1 MSGANTPDRTP
12 DRTTDK
18 MAQDME
24 AVVDHA
30 IDAARRAGANQVDV
44 LLVEGDDR
52 EVRVRGD
59 EIEFVKQAQERGLG
73 IRVLVDAKEGR
84 KTSIVS
90 TSDLAPDAIDRM
102 AEEAVALARAT
113 AADPT
118 AGLPEGGFAHE
129 IPDLDLFDPN
139 DRNVSLD
146 ARIEDAKRAESAARN
161 FDARID
167 NSEGSQASSGHARVV
182 YGNSEGFLGAYASA
196 SHGLFSEPIARDGD
210 SMQRDYWMTSGRRLR
225 DLDDAAAV
233 GRKAAERAIR
243 RLGSKRVKTC
253 EVPVIFDAMTAPS
266 LIGQLVSCLS
276 GYSIYRESSFLGDKL
291 GEKIA
296 SESVT
301 IIDDGRLPRGLG
313 SKPFDGE
320 GQPTRRNVLVQDGC
334 LKSWLLDHYSGRK
347 LGMDSTGSAARGTG
361 SAPRVGTT
369 NLWLE
374 PSDKT
379 SGPTLE
385 EMIAELDRGLLVT
398 ELIGMGFNSTTG
410 DYSRGAAGLWIE
422 KGEIVHPVEEITI
435 AGHLGDMFGQID
447 RIGRELV
454 FHGRT
459 AAPPLRVAQ
468 MMIAGE

>member
-1 MSGANTPDRTP
+1 MSGAQVLQKSQTE
-12 DRTTDK
+12 
-18 MAQDME
+18 ME
-24 AVVDHA
+24 AIVTHA
-30 IDAARRAGANQVDV
+30 IEAARRAGASQVDV

-52 EVRVRGD
+52 EVRVRGT

-73 IRVLVDAKEGR
+73 LRTLVDAKDGR

-90 TSDLAPDAIDRM
+90 TSDLSLDAIVRL

-118 AGLPEGGFAHE
+118 AGLPDDGFASE
-129 IPDLDLFDPN
+129 IPDLGLFDAN

-146 ARIEDAKRAESAARN
+146 ARIEDARRAESAARN
-161 FDARID
+161 FDPRIH

-182 YGNSEGFLGAYASA
+182 YGNSHGFLGSYDSA
-196 SHGLFSEPIARDGD
+196 SHGLFSEPLARDGD
-210 SMQRDYWMTSGRRLR
+210 SMQRDYWMTSGRRLS
-225 DLDDAAAV
+225 DLDDAAEV

-243 RLGSKRVKTC
+243 RLGGKRIATC
-253 EVPVIFDAMTAPS
+253 EAPVIFDPMTAPS

-291 GEKIA
+291 GEIIA
-296 SESVT
+296 DSSVT
-301 IIDDGRLPRGLG
+301 IVDDGRLQGGLG

-320 GQPTRRNVLVQDGC
+320 GQPTRRNVLVENGRLQ
-334 LKSWLLDHYSGRK
+334 SWLLDHYSGRK
-347 LGMDSTGSAARGTG
+347 LGLPSTGSASRGTG

-374 PSDKT
+374 PSDAKT
-379 SGPTLE
+379 GKSLD

-398 ELIGMGFNSTTG
+398 ELIGMGFNPTTG

-422 KGEIVHPVEEITI
+422 RGEIVHPVEEITI
-435 AGHLGDMFGQID
+435 AGNLGDMLQQID
-447 RIGRELV
+447 QIGNELV

-459 AAPPLRVAQ
+459 ACPPLRIAK
-468 MMIAGE
+468 MTIAGG